1 MRKSLLYFTG
11 WFLLIALK
19 FYYISYFAL
28 RYFNLSSWN
37 KQFGPILTMH
47 ISFGIIAI
55 LSGPFQFFPSIRKK
69 NPRIH
74 RITGRIY
81 LLSILI
87 ASISAIYLAIFDGI
101 IKNGRFTFGVGLLGL
116 AMAWLL
122 TCGMAF
128 WAVKHRNFVQ
138 HREWMVKSYVVTCG
152 FTTYRIFGDTI
163 RDYFQ
168 FSDAVDMSGI
178 MAWACW
184 SVPLLITEVILQA
197 KKINNTH
204 MESGI
209 RGS

>member
-1 MRKSLLYFTG
+1 MKKSPLYVAG
-11 WFLLIALK
+11 WILLIALN

-74 RITGRIY
+74 HITGRIY

-87 ASISAIYLAIFDGI
+87 ASISAIYLAIFDAI
-101 IKNGRFTFGVGLLGL
+101 IKKGMFTFGVGLLGL

-128 WAVKHRNFVQ
+128 WAVKNRNFVQ

-178 MAWACW
+178 MASACW

-197 KKINNTH
+197 KKINNTY

-209 RGS
+209 SGS